1 VNYHSGGSINSE
13 GERNDAMTH
22 QDHML
27 QEHALC
33 EWERILH
40 WNASMH
46 GWIGKTN
53 DFSIFIPEKVYERSM
68 RAYLTSHSI
77 EWKTYLEIMRPAEEA
92 WKRRCDLEHAF
103 RANLEQWLSSSE
115 PGIQIMPRK

>member
-1 VNYHSGGSINSE
+1 
-13 GERNDAMTH
+13 MTH

-27 QEHALC
+27 QEHALR

-40 WNASMH
+40 WNASMR

-53 DFSIFIPEKVYERSM
+53 DFSIFIPEKVYEHSM
-68 RAYLTSHSI
+68 RAYLTSHGI
-77 EWKTYLEIMRPAEEA
+77 EWKTYLEIMLPAEEA
-92 WKRRCDLEHAF
+92 WKRQCDLAQAF